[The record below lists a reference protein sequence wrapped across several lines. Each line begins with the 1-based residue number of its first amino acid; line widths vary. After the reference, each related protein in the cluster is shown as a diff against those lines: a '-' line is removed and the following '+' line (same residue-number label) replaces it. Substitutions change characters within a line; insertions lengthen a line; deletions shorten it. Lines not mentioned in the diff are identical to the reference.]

1 MDEEYYELD
10 FLGNLECAVHK
21 LQDWNSK
28 YKTRKA
34 CIMFNGHKLCSDTVT
49 MDSAYMEVLGKTRAE
64 FDEEQR
70 KQREEWKRHD
80 DEHKAAIPVLTK
92 KWIEEGHK
100 VLSED
105 KWSYWDEVVP
115 IRLSDLYEGM
125 ELGQCLD
132 IVKILKTGDFNKAKE
147 TMENQGHSGM
157 SWGLMKSMVKE
168 FSDVG
173 EEFVKTLG

>member
-1 MDEEYYELD
+1 MENKNYIELNEWLSPLD
-10 FLGNLECAVHK
+10 NCVKRLLELNKTGK
-21 LQDWNSK
+21 LYK
-28 YKTRKA
+28 YS
-34 CIMFNGHKLCSDTVT
+34 FNGHWLYSDTVT
-49 MDSAYMEVLGKTRAE
+49 MDSAYMEVLGKTKAE

-70 KQREEWKRHD
+70 KQREEWKRHEE
-80 DEHKAAIPVLTK
+80 EHKAAIPALTK

-100 VLSED
+100 VLSKD

-157 SWGLMKSMVKE
+157 SWGLMKAMVKE
-168 FSDVG
+168 FSNVG
-173 EEFVKTLG
+173 EEFVKMLS